1 MSAEPSGRRLGA
13 LALVAVALFA
23 TLLARLYF
31 LQVMSPKDYTEV
43 AAQNRTR
50 LIYTEAPRGQIY
62 DVNGRLLAGRRE
74 SLVVTLDWT
83 ELQDLEAD
91 ERVLIYGSVAT
102 ELNSRGLKMKV
113 SDLRREYDRATD
125 GSLKPVVV
133 AEDVGFEA
141 WVAIEEL
148 GLPGFAVERAWVRTY
163 PYGPIGA
170 NILGY
175 VGEVVSG
182 EKAEEFTLSNPEK
195 RYEAGDEIGLAG
207 IEELFEGILRGV
219 PELKEVEINASNRV
233 IRDRQVLQQAV
244 PGQDIFL
251 AIDIDKQYIA
261 EEILKEELALADARP
276 ACKDC
281 LLPHNAKA
289 GALVAI
295 DVRDGSVAALATY
308 PSYDPASLVYGIS
321 ESQADY
327 LLNNPDKPLFNRP
340 IEGLY
345 APGSTFKPITAYA
358 ALVSGARAA
367 DYWWEDEGS
376 YRLETCEADAAG
388 CVFQNAGGAVLGP
401 VNMELAISRSSD
413 TYFYS
418 LGETFWGRREEFGET
433 AIQDTAK
440 LFGLGSQSGVELAR
454 EQSGRVP
461 TPEWKRSLNEN
472 YPDSYPDPRWYTGN
486 NVILAIGQGD
496 LLVTPLQLA
505 NVYAM
510 IATGG
515 RRYQPRLVDRTVDGE
530 TFETVVE
537 FTPRLEADE
546 QLDSAAMAT
555 IRTGLRGVPQA
566 RGTAEDAFATFDL
579 ANYPIAGKTGTA
591 QVNGK
596 ADYSLFAGYGPA
608 DSPQYAI
615 AGVLEEAGFGGDA
628 AAPAVRRLF
637 EYLLGIKEVPEAPLA
652 DGDRLSIDRPL
663 IGEGNVVVEDTQEP
677 VASADPSPIQPSPEA
692 SPTTVP
698 PTTAPSTTK
707 APTTAAP
714 TTKAPTTKPPTTV
727 PPTTVPPVE
736 ETVPPS
742 TTAGGDTEGALGQQ
756 KNLGRLVRFA

>member
-1 MSAEPSGRRLGA
+1 MSAEPSARRLGA

-23 TLLARLYF
+23 TLLTRLYF
-31 LQVMSPKDYTEV
+31 LQVMSTTDYTEV

-83 ELQDLEAD
+83 ELQDLAAD
-91 ERVLIYGSVAT
+91 DRTVIYGTIAT
-102 ELNSRGLKMKV
+102 ELNSHGLKMKV
-113 SDLRREYDRATD
+113 SDLQREYERATD

-133 AEDVGFEA
+133 AEDVGFDA

-148 GLPGFAVERAWVRTY
+148 GLAGFAVERAWVRTY

-182 EKAEEFTLSNPEK
+182 EKAEELTLSKPDK

-207 IEELFEGILRGV
+207 IEELFEGVLRGV

-233 IRDRQVLQQAV
+233 IRDRQVLQTAV

-276 ACKDC
+276 ACDGC
-281 LLPHNAKA
+281 TPHNARA
-289 GALVAI
+289 GALVAV

-345 APGSTFKPITAYA
+345 APGSTFKPITAYT
-358 ALVSGARAA
+358 ALVSGARTA
-367 DYWWEDEGS
+367 DFWWEDEGS

-388 CVFQNAGGAVLGP
+388 CVFQNAGGVVLGP
-401 VNMELAISRSSD
+401 VNMELALSRSSD

-418 LGETFWGRREEFGET
+418 LGETFWGRRDQYGEN
-433 AIQDTAK
+433 AIQDTAM

-515 RRYQPRLVDRTVDGE
+515 RRYQPRLVDRTVDGT

-546 QLDSAAMAT
+546 QLDPAAMDT
-555 IRTGLRGVPQA
+555 IRTGLRGVPQS
-566 RGTAEDAFATFDL
+566 RGTAEDAFASFDL

-663 IGEGNVVVEDTQEP
+663 IGEGNVLVEETQEP
-677 VASADPSPIQPSPEA
+677 AATADPTPIQPSPEA

-698 PTTAPSTTK
+698 PTTKPTAEPTTTNAPTTTAPTTTTPVEETAPPATTVK
-707 APTTAAP
+707 PPPTTAA
-714 TTKAPTTKPPTTV
+714 
-727 PPTTVPPVE
+727 
-736 ETVPPS
+736 
-742 TTAGGDTEGALGQQ
+742 GDVEGALGQQ
-756 KNLGRLVRFA
+756 RTIGRMVRFS